1 MKLNLW
7 WILMGEK
14 EFLTISL
21 WKNIHWWCPKQILS
35 PALSQSCIWKE
46 RWSVEGLG
54 WVSGVSC
61 TDCRCPSPKPRATTP
76 SWASLVPSSEHL
88 EQCWECLRYCC
99 TCLSTPHPPGIH
111 VGFQSHSCHPPPAP
125 TTGMT
130 PVLGYPRSN
139 NSHYPKSWGTSAPRT
154 AITPNSWNP
163 SSNNRNSPNLTVSSQ
178 TKSKGNL
185 KTLFFFC
192 QQSILFC
199 SREGGGNRG
208 PKGKWK
214 VGYRNF
220 KNLIFRPVT
229 HCWIHTQVLNYKP
242 MCFESWFQ
250 VSASNFLERLL
261 CKQTTQQRWKHDWL
275 SMLEMKH

>member
-46 RWSVEGLG
+46 RWSVEVLG

-130 PVLGYPRSN
+130 PILGYPSSN
-139 NSHYPKSWGTSAPRT
+139 NSHYPESWGISAPRM

-185 KTLFFFC
+185 KTLFFFANKASC
-192 QQSILFC
+192 SVQGKEEGIEVQRGSERWDTGILKTWFSDQLPIAGSIHRYWTINQCAL
-199 SREGGGNRG
+199 NLD
-208 PKGKWK
+208 
-214 VGYRNF
+214 F
-220 KNLIFRPVT
+220 KYLLPIF
-229 HCWIHTQVLNYKP
+229 
-242 MCFESWFQ
+242 
-250 VSASNFLERLL
+250 
-261 CKQTTQQRWKHDWL
+261 
-275 SMLEMKH
+275 